1 VKAGFLQSRRAPFE
15 EVGQHMSWQN
25 QGGGGSGGGPWG
37 GGQSPWGRGGGG
49 GGSPPPNLEDI
60 LRRGQA
66 RFRRVLPGGW
76 GSGRGVIIVVLA
88 LVVIWL
94 LSGIYFVQP
103 DQEGIV
109 LRFGAFNRKTTPGA
123 NYHLPYPIE
132 TVLTPSVTRV
142 NTIEIG
148 GGNRPGSGFE
158 SGEPQESRMLTGDE
172 NLLDVYFTVQ
182 YVVKD
187 APKFLFNIRN
197 PDETVKAVAESAMRE
212 VIGRTPAIDA
222 IVGGQDKIVKDTQEL
237 LQRILDDYQS
247 GVEITTINLRRIDL
261 PSQDVIAAFTDVQT
275 AKTERDSKVI
285 QAKTYA
291 SNVVPRAKG
300 EAAQITQS
308 AEAYRQQVVRQAEG
322 DASRFLAVYQAYK
335 QAEDVTAQRLYI
347 ETMEKVLSGANKLI
361 LDKAATQ
368 AGVLPYLPLPELRP
382 SARPP
387 AAAQSQ
393 SQR

>member
-1 VKAGFLQSRRAPFE
+1 MP
-15 EVGQHMSWQN
+15 WQN

-37 GGQSPWGRGGGG
+37 GGQSPWGRGGG
-49 GGSPPPNLEDI
+49 PQPPNLEEI
-60 LRRGQA
+60 LRRGQD

-76 GSGRGVIIVVLA
+76 GTGRGVILVLLA
-88 LVVIWL
+88 LIIIWL

-132 TVLTPSVTRV
+132 AVLTPSVTRI

-148 GGNRPGSGFE
+148 GPQAQQRGFE
-158 SGEPQESRMLTGDE
+158 TGQEPQESRMLTGDE

-222 IVGGQDKIVKDTQEL
+222 IVGGQDKIVKDTQDL
-237 LQRILDDYQS
+237 LQKILDQYQS
-247 GVEITTINLRRIDL
+247 GVEITTVNLRRIDL

-285 QAKTYA
+285 QARTYA

-300 EAAQITQS
+300 DAAQIIQA

-335 QAEDVTAQRLYI
+335 QAPDVTAQRLYI
-347 ETMEKVLSGANKLI
+347 ETMENILKGANKVI

-368 AGVLPYLPLPELRP
+368 AGVVPYLPLPTLQPP
-382 SARPP
+382 SAAR
-387 AAAQSQ
+387 AAAPQPA
-393 SQR
+393 QR

>member
-1 VKAGFLQSRRAPFE
+1 MP
-15 EVGQHMSWQN
+15 WQN
-25 QGGGGSGGGPWG
+25 QGGGGNGGGGGGGPWG
-37 GGQSPWGRGGGG
+37 GGQSPWGRGGG
-49 GGSPPPNLEDI
+49 PQPPNLEEI

-66 RFRRVLPGGW
+66 RFRRALPGGW
-76 GSGRGVIIVVLA
+76 GGGRGVILVVLA
-88 LVVIWL
+88 LIVIWL

-148 GGNRPGSGFE
+148 AGGQGQGRAFE
-158 SGEPQESRMLTGDE
+158 NGQEPQESRMLTGDE

-187 APKFLFNIRN
+187 APNFLFNIRN

-222 IVGGQDKIVKDTQEL
+222 IVGGQDKIVKDAQEL
-237 LQRILDDYQS
+237 LQHILDEYQS
-247 GVEITTINLRRIDL
+247 GVQITTINLRRIDL

-291 SNVVPRAKG
+291 SNIVPRAKG
-300 EAAQITQS
+300 DAAQITQA

-382 SARPP
+382 PARPP
-387 AAAQSQ
+387 AAPQPQ
-393 SQR
+393 TQR

>member
-1 VKAGFLQSRRAPFE
+1 MP
-15 EVGQHMSWQN
+15 WQN
-25 QGGGGSGGGPWG
+25 QGGGGSGGGGPWG
-37 GGQSPWGRGGGG
+37 GGQSPWGRSGG
-49 GGSPPPNLEDI
+49 PQPPNLEEI
-60 LRRGQA
+60 LRRGQD

-76 GSGRGVIIVVLA
+76 GSGRGVILVLLA
-88 LVVIWL
+88 LIVIWL

-103 DQEGIV
+103 DEEGIV

-148 GGNRPGSGFE
+148 GPQIQPRGFE
-158 SGEPQESRMLTGDE
+158 TGQEPQESRMLTGDE

-237 LQRILDDYQS
+237 LQKILDQYQS
-247 GVEITTINLRRIDL
+247 GVEITTVNLRRIDL

-285 QAKTYA
+285 QARTYA
-291 SNVVPRAKG
+291 SNIVPRAKG
-300 EAAQITQS
+300 DAAQITQA

-335 QAEDVTAQRLYI
+335 QAPDVTAQRLYI
-347 ETMEKVLSGANKLI
+347 ETMENILKGANKVI

-368 AGVLPYLPLPELRP
+368 AGVVPYLPLPTLKPP
-382 SARPP
+382 SAAR
-387 AAAQSQ
+387 AAAPQPA
-393 SQR
+393 QR

>member
-1 VKAGFLQSRRAPFE
+1 MP
-15 EVGQHMSWQN
+15 WQN
-25 QGGGGSGGGPWG
+25 QGGGGSGGGGPWG
-37 GGQSPWGRGGGG
+37 GGQSPWGRGGG
-49 GGSPPPNLEDI
+49 PQPPNLEEI
-60 LRRGQA
+60 LRRGQD

-76 GSGRGVIIVVLA
+76 GTGRGVILVLLA

-103 DQEGIV
+103 DEEGIV

-148 GGNRPGSGFE
+148 GPQAQTRGFE
-158 SGEPQESRMLTGDE
+158 TGQEPQESRMLTGDE

-222 IVGGQDKIVKDTQEL
+222 IVGGQDKIVKDTQDL
-237 LQRILDDYQS
+237 LQKILDQYQS
-247 GVEITTINLRRIDL
+247 GVEITTVNLRRIDL

-285 QAKTYA
+285 QARTYA
-291 SNVVPRAKG
+291 SNIVPRAKG
-300 EAAQITQS
+300 DAAQIVQA

-335 QAEDVTAQRLYI
+335 QAPDVTAQRLYI
-347 ETMEKVLSGANKLI
+347 ETMENILKGANKVI
-361 LDKAATQ
+361 LDRAATQ
-368 AGVLPYLPLPELRP
+368 AGVLPYLPLPALKPP
-382 SARPP
+382 SAAR
-387 AAAQSQ
+387 AAAPQPA
-393 SQR
+393 QR

>member
-1 VKAGFLQSRRAPFE
+1 MP
-15 EVGQHMSWQN
+15 WQN
-25 QGGGGSGGGPWG
+25 QGGGSGGGGPWG
-37 GGQSPWGRGGGG
+37 GGQSPWGRGGG
-49 GGSPPPNLEDI
+49 PQPPNLEEI
-60 LRRGQA
+60 LRRGQQ
-66 RFRRVLPGGW
+66 RFRRGLPGGW
-76 GSGRGVIIVVLA
+76 GTGRGVILVVLV
-88 LVVIWL
+88 LIVMWL
-94 LSGIYFVQP
+94 LSGIYFVQA

-148 GGNRPGSGFE
+148 GPGQGQPRAFE
-158 SGEPQESRMLTGDE
+158 SGQEPQESRMLTGDE

-212 VIGRTPAIDA
+212 VIGRTNAIDA
-222 IVGGQDKIVKDTQEL
+222 IVGGQDKLVKDTQDL
-237 LQRILDDYQS
+237 LQKILDDYQS
-247 GVEITTINLRRIDL
+247 GVQVTTINLRRIDL

-285 QAKTYA
+285 QARTYA
-291 SNVVPRAKG
+291 SNTVPRAKG
-300 EAAQITQS
+300 DAAQIVQA

-347 ETMEKVLSGANKLI
+347 ETM
-361 LDKAATQ
+361 
-368 AGVLPYLPLPELRP
+368 
-382 SARPP
+382 
-387 AAAQSQ
+387 
-393 SQR
+393 

>member
-1 VKAGFLQSRRAPFE
+1 MP
-15 EVGQHMSWQN
+15 WQN
-25 QGGGGSGGGPWG
+25 QGGGGSGGGGGPWG
-37 GGQSPWGRGGGG
+37 GGQTPWGGRSGG
-49 GGSPPPNLEDI
+49 PQPPNLEDI

-66 RFRRVLPGGW
+66 RFRRLMPGGL
-76 GSGRGVIIVVLA
+76 GSGRGVIVVLLA
-88 LVVIWL
+88 LALIWL
-94 LSGIYFVQP
+94 LSGVYFVQP

-148 GGNRPGSGFE
+148 GPGQAQAHAFE
-158 SGEPQESRMLTGDE
+158 TGQEPQESRMLTGDE

-187 APKFLFNIRN
+187 APEFLFNIRN

-212 VIGRTPAIDA
+212 VIGRTPAIEA

-237 LQRILDDYQS
+237 LQHILDEYQS
-247 GVEITTINLRRIDL
+247 GVQVTAINLRRIDL

-285 QAKTYA
+285 QARTYA
-291 SNVVPRAKG
+291 SNIVPRAKG
-300 EAAQITQS
+300 DAAQITQA

-322 DASRFLAVYQAYK
+322 DTSRFLAVYQAYK

-361 LDKAATQ
+361 LDKAASQ
-368 AGVLPYLPLPELRP
+368 AGVLPYLPLPALKP
-382 SARPP
+382 PGRPP
-387 AAAQSQ
+387 ASPPSQ
-393 SQR
+393 PQR

>member
-1 VKAGFLQSRRAPFE
+1 MP
-15 EVGQHMSWQN
+15 WQN
-25 QGGGGSGGGPWG
+25 QGGGGSGGGGPWG
-37 GGQSPWGRGGGG
+37 GGQSPWGRGGG
-49 GGSPPPNLEDI
+49 PQPPNLEEI
-60 LRRGQA
+60 LRRGQD

-76 GSGRGVIIVVLA
+76 GTGRGVILVLLA
-88 LVVIWL
+88 LIVIWL

-132 TVLTPSVTRV
+132 TVLTPSVTRI

-148 GGNRPGSGFE
+148 GPQTQQRGFE
-158 SGEPQESRMLTGDE
+158 TGQEPQESRMLTGDE

-212 VIGRTPAIDA
+212 VIGRTPAIEA
-222 IVGGQDKIVKDTQEL
+222 IVGGQDKIVKDTQDL
-237 LQRILDDYQS
+237 LQKILDQYQS
-247 GVEITTINLRRIDL
+247 GVEITTVNLRRIDL

-285 QAKTYA
+285 QARTYA

-300 EAAQITQS
+300 DAAQIIQA

-335 QAEDVTAQRLYI
+335 QAPDVTAQRLYI
-347 ETMEKVLSGANKLI
+347 ETMENILKGANKVI
-361 LDKAATQ
+361 LDKAAGQ
-368 AGVLPYLPLPELRP
+368 AGVLPYLPLPTLQPP
-382 SARPP
+382 SAAR
-387 AAAQSQ
+387 AAAPQPA
-393 SQR
+393 QR

>member
-1 VKAGFLQSRRAPFE
+1 MP
-15 EVGQHMSWQN
+15 WQN
-25 QGGGGSGGGPWG
+25 QGGGGSGGGGGPWG
-37 GGQSPWGRGGGG
+37 GGQSPWGRGSG
-49 GGSPPPNLEDI
+49 PQPPNLEEI

-66 RFRRVLPGGW
+66 RFRRALPGGW
-76 GSGRGVIIVVLA
+76 GSGRGVILVVLA
-88 LVVIWL
+88 LIVIWL

-148 GGNRPGSGFE
+148 GGGGAQGQGHAFE
-158 SGEPQESRMLTGDE
+158 TGQEPQESRMLTGDE

-222 IVGGQDKIVKDTQEL
+222 IVGGQDKVVKDTQEL
-237 LQRILDDYQS
+237 LQHILDDYQS
-247 GVEITTINLRRIDL
+247 GVQITNINLRRIDL

-285 QAKTYA
+285 QARTYA
-291 SNVVPRAKG
+291 SNTVPRAKG
-300 EAAQITQS
+300 DAAQITQA

-322 DASRFLAVYQAYK
+322 DASRFLAVYRAYK

-382 SARPP
+382 GAPSRP
-387 AAAQSQ
+387 AAAQPQ
-393 SQR
+393 PQR